1 MVSYMGIIYGYH
13 MGIIYGYHIYMR
25 CVEVGANQGI
35 RMNAAQPIRQTQSSS
50 HNYCKYFCIYQK
62 ISNFYYDILK
72 WYCKYICIYQY
83 SVYTFIMIYLNIIAN
98 ISVYIEETNISL
110 SL

>member
-1 MVSYMGIIYGYH
+1 MVLQIYLY
-13 MGIIYGYHIYMR
+13 ISK
-25 CVEVGANQGI
+25 N
-35 RMNAAQPIRQTQSSS
+35 
-50 HNYCKYFCIYQK
+50 
-62 ISNFYYDILK
+62 ISNFYYDIYSY
-72 WYCKYICIYQY
+72 YCKYICIYQY